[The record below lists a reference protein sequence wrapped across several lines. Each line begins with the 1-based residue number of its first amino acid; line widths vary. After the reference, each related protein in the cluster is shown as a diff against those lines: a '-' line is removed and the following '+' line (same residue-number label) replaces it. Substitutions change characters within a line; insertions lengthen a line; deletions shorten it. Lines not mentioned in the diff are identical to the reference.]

1 MTNKK
6 EKLSRKDSFY
16 EQLPEQGS
24 LTGTALASVAI
35 FLREEYSMV
44 PTGSDFT
51 LDSNEETTRQILDR
65 HTAKFS
71 EAWKTLAQ
79 K

>member
-1 MTNKK
+1 MNDKK
-6 EKLSRKDSFY
+6 ERLSEKDHFY
-16 EQLPEQGS
+16 EQSPEQGS

-35 FLREEYSMV
+35 FLREEYSMIS
-44 PTGSDFT
+44 TGSDFT
-51 LDSNEETTRQILDR
+51 LDSNDETMRQILDR

-71 EAWKTLAQ
+71 RAWKTLAE

>member
-1 MTNKK
+1 MKDKK
-6 EKLSRKDSFY
+6 EKLSKKERFY
-16 EQLPEQGS
+16 EQLPEQGN

-35 FLREEYSMV
+35 FLREEYSML
-44 PTGSDFT
+44 PTRSEVT
-51 LDSNEETTRQILDR
+51 LDSNDETTRQILDR

-71 EAWKTLAQ
+71 KAWKTLAQ